1 MRRNMPGEIPGIH
14 LGRLAVD
21 QQHQGHKLARALLMH
36 AISISKLFAR
46 QIAARALF
54 VHALNDEATAFYRYF
69 GFKLLPVETV
79 TLALDLLDFDD

>member
-1 MRRNMPGEIPGIH
+1 MPGQIPGIH

-21 QQHQGHKLARALLMH
+21 QAHQGKGIARALLVH
-36 AISISKLFAR
+36 AIGRCKLVSR

-54 VHALNDEATAFYRYF
+54 VHALNDEAVTFYKYF

-79 TLALDLLDFDD
+79 TLALDLLDFDG